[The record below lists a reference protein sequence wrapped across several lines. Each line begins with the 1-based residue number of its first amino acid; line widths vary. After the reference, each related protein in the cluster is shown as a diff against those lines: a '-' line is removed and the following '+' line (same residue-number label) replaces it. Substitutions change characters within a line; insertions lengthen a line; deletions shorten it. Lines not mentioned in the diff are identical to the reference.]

1 VDDYGDIQRM
11 AVLKSIDIFKELEI
25 ETLYQIL
32 KIAKYVKF
40 AKDEMMIRKGE
51 MGESFYVLLEGK
63 AGVLVDGSKDMIT
76 TISSGGIVGELAIL
90 DKKERTASIIALEE
104 ILALEFDGEA
114 FVALIKT
121 NNAIAFS
128 MARTLSQRLRNT
140 LRTRKHAI

>member
-1 VDDYGDIQRM
+1 MDEYDDIQRM

-32 KIAKYVKF
+32 KIAQYVKF
-40 AKDEMMIRKGE
+40 GKGEIIIRKGE
-51 MGESFYVLLEGK
+51 IGESFYVLLEGK
-63 AGVLVDGSKDMIT
+63 AGVAVNSDKAMIT
-76 TISSGGIVGELAIL
+76 TISRGDMVGELGIL
-90 DKKERTASIIALEE
+90 DKKERTAWVIALED

-114 FVALIKT
+114 FVSLIKT

-140 LRTRKHAI
+140 LRTRNTI